1 MRISK
6 SIHYCHLLLGLFQ
19 HAQRCNP
26 SCIIQE
32 QLTVSVYQ
40 ITIDEKITQTKSI
53 CVLRSTLKT
62 LGVIS
67 KESAELS
74 FFWEVWEHILEAKRS
89 QVGDKTTALHLMTLS
104 VVDVTIVTFVRQKTR
119 WGADYFCAQL
129 RDSSFKLNKYVVLV
143 YNKKGSLKKR
153 DIVLYFNIY
162 THHSHTV

>member
-40 ITIDEKITQTKSI
+40 ITIDENNNADQKYLCTSYFA
-53 CVLRSTLKT
+53 

-67 KESAELS
+67 KKVRNFLFSERSEGT
-74 FFWEVWEHILEAKRS
+74 FWKR
-89 QVGDKTTALHLMTLS
+89 
-104 VVDVTIVTFVRQKTR
+104 
-119 WGADYFCAQL
+119 
-129 RDSSFKLNKYVVLV
+129 
-143 YNKKGSLKKR
+143 KGPK
-153 DIVLYFNIY
+153 
-162 THHSHTV
+162 

>member
-1 MRISK
+1 M
-6 SIHYCHLLLGLFQ
+6 
-19 HAQRCNP
+19 
-26 SCIIQE
+26 
-32 QLTVSVYQ
+32 
-40 ITIDEKITQTKSI
+40 
-53 CVLRSTLKT
+53 
-62 LGVIS
+62 
-67 KESAELS
+67 
-74 FFWEVWEHILEAKRS
+74 EAKRS

-143 YNKKGSLKKR
+143 YNKKRSLKKR